1 MNLGHRV
8 STSATPAQVWDLL
21 GHPARWPEFDPFLR
35 RVHGAKDDAR
45 PGQTLLGVA
54 RFTGVRIPIDVVDA
68 VAEQRLE
75 MYVRTAPGVS
85 ERVVYDLA
93 PTLRGG
99 TSVRMSVVVEGLFA
113 RAAVTP
119 LWLANAF
126 NARLLVAQAERA
138 ARAARRA
145 GRGAA

>member
-8 STSATPAQVWDLL
+8 SSTATPAQVWELL
-21 GHPARWPEFDPFLR
+21 GHPSRWPEFDPFLR
-35 RVHGAKDDAR
+35 RVHGTRDQVR
-45 PGQTLLGVA
+45 TGQTLLGVA

-75 MYVRTAPGVS
+75 LRVNLAPGVS

-99 TSVRMSVVVEGLFA
+99 CSVRVSVVVEGLFA
-113 RAAVTP
+113 RAAVAQ

-126 NARLLVAQAERA
+126 DARLLVAQAERA
-138 ARAARRA
+138 ARAARRS
-145 GRGAA
+145 GRGVA

>member
-21 GHPARWPEFDPFLR
+21 GHPARWPEFHPFLR
-35 RVHGAKDDAR
+35 RVHGAQDLAR

-54 RFTGVRIPIDVVDA
+54 RLTGVRIPIDVVDA
-68 VAEQRLE
+68 VDGQRLE
-75 MYVRTAPGVS
+75 MHVHTAPGIA

-99 TSVRMSVVVEGLFA
+99 SSVRVSVVVEGLFA
-113 RAAVTP
+113 RAAVAP
-119 LWLANAF
+119 VWLVNGF
-126 NARLLVAQAERA
+126 SARLLVAQAERA
-138 ARAARRA
+138 ARAARRR
-145 GRGAA
+145 GRGVA